1 MAVEQGKGLT
11 SFIGGGGG
19 GGNPPTTGSSSPSSC
34 ESYPQLNGA
43 SNHISSIWR
52 PQKPLGRPRE
62 GRRGPGMSRDVIFQ
76 ITRLHPAGEPGGRLG
91 RPPAPASGSGGP
103 KNGGSRGAD
112 GRPVRRG
119 SGKKRKAIDSP
130 GFADAPQQGVPDAP
144 DGPASARPRSNV
156 AGGGPPRPRFRR
168 FFLTNSYYVRF
179 AIQ

>member
-1 MAVEQGKGLT
+1 MATHPPPEAPVRVLARVIRSSMEPAILYLP
-11 SFIGGGGG
+11 FGGPRSRWEGPERGGEVPG
-19 GGNPPTTGSSSPSSC
+19 CPGMSSSRSPDC
-34 ESYPQLNGA
+34 IRRGNRGGA
-43 SNHISSIWR
+43 SGVPR
-52 PQKPLGRPRE
+52 RRPRE
-62 GRRGPGMSRDVIFQ
+62 
-76 ITRLHPAGEPGGRLG
+76 A
-91 RPPAPASGSGGP
+91 AGP

>member
-1 MAVEQGKGLT
+1 MEQGKGLT

-91 RPPAPASGSGGP
+91 RPGAALGKRRAQ
-103 KNGGSRGAD
+103 KNGGSRGG
-112 GRPVRRG
+112 GRAPRPAGVR
-119 SGKKRKAIDSP
+119 
-130 GFADAPQQGVPDAP
+130 
-144 DGPASARPRSNV
+144 ARPPKKEKSNCV
-156 AGGGPPRPRFRR
+156 KGRYFVLLAALRTI
-168 FFLTNSYYVRF
+168 FL
-179 AIQ
+179 IHEI

>member
-1 MAVEQGKGLT
+1 MVNHMSTVLVVAT
-11 SFIGGGGG
+11 H
-19 GGNPPTTGSSSPSSC
+19 PPPEREARSSSPSSC

-62 GRRGPGMSRDVIFQ
+62 GRRGPGMSSSRSPDCI
-76 ITRLHPAGEPGGRLG
+76 RRGNRGG
-91 RPPAPASGSGGP
+91 ASGVPRRRPREAAGP

>member
-1 MAVEQGKGLT
+1 MEQGKGLT

-19 GGNPPTTGSSSPSSC
+19 SNPPTTGSSSPSSC

-43 SNHISSIWR
+43 SNPISSIWR

-91 RPPAPASGSGGP
+91 RPPAPPSGSGGP

-119 SGKKRKAIDSP
+119 SGRVRQNKKSRVAPHQSMRHRFHPNKLQC
-130 GFADAPQQGVPDAP
+130 GKFASINFFKIIVSRWKRR
-144 DGPASARPRSNV
+144 PA
-156 AGGGPPRPRFRR
+156 
-168 FFLTNSYYVRF
+168 
-179 AIQ
+179 

>member
-119 SGKKRKAIDSP
+119 SGKKRKVYLSFSTEHGLLKDYSIK
-130 GFADAPQQGVPDAP
+130 
-144 DGPASARPRSNV
+144 N
-156 AGGGPPRPRFRR
+156 
-168 FFLTNSYYVRF
+168 
-179 AIQ
+179 